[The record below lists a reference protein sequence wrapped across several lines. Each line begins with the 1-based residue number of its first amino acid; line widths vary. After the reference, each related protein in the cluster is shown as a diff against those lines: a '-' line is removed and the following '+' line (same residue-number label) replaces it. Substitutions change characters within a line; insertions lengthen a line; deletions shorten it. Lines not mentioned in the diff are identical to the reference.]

1 MAGDWEG
8 QDSVVPLPLFYSD
21 HVGIFP
27 SMWEFFHLCG
37 NFFRL
42 CGNFS
47 DHVPF
52 PRRNFS
58 HHVGIFP
65 TMSEFFP
72 IPILYAGKNPLLVDG
87 RAPRSIWCKK
97 TLWVAVKIFLLL
109 LRKSSVMCKAISQ
122 KSAETVSFFLQCNS
136 SVVMIYAP
144 PHGGGGRRV
153 GELTVP
159 STWIHHIHFPNAVPS
174 LPTPLVWYL
183 FL

>member
-1 MAGDWEG
+1 MP
-8 QDSVVPLPLFYSD
+8 SCTPPCLLFRPCRNFSD
-21 HVGIFP
+21 YVGIFP
-27 SMWEFFHLCG
+27 TMWE
-37 NFFRL
+37 FFRL

-97 TLWVAVKIFLLL
+97 TLWVAVKIFLSL
-109 LRKSSVMCKAISQ
+109 LRESSAICKAISR
-122 KSAETVSFFLQCNS
+122 KSAETVSFFLQCSCWRNPLLTELFDTLCFY
-136 SVVMIYAP
+136 VKCRVFIP
-144 PHGGGGRRV
+144 PRKLISCPA
-153 GELTVP
+153 ECSNQIAT
-159 STWIHHIHFPNAVPS
+159 
-174 LPTPLVWYL
+174 
-183 FL
+183 